1 LHREHKEPTMNPTD
15 LAILEAVRGAAENV
29 GGIRTAR
36 LVRPDERVEV
46 PLSRYPAVL
55 VEPERAEA
63 LTWLDVPSGRYHL
76 RRFGVTVL
84 DRALPGTRA
93 HEALV
98 ARADA
103 VRSAVAALG
112 TVGGLAEDGPPSAA
126 DDALAPPAGAVRVAP
141 AEVRKPKPGEPTAVR
156 IAGAAGYWAHP
167 FAGGATLDGEAL
179 FDSGPHV
186 VLAGSPVRRVKDVAF
201 NGLSGGLALDL
212 GDGPREIV
220 QRGVL
225 SAPTPEGL
233 ALLEAAVEAFIDGR
247 AYTVEAPE
255 GTEYAA
261 CRLERFER
269 LGAPLTG
276 LALHRPYRL
285 TYRQLAR

>member
-1 LHREHKEPTMNPTD
+1 MNPTD

-55 VEPERAEA
+55 VEPARAEA
-63 LTWLDVPSGRYHL
+63 LTWPDVPSGRYHL
-76 RRFGVTVL
+76 RRFRVTVL

-98 ARADA
+98 ARADT

-112 TVGGLAEDGPPSAA
+112 TVDGLAEDGPPSPA
-126 DDALAPPAGAVRVAP
+126 DDALDPPAGAVRVGP
-141 AEVRKPKPGEPTAVR
+141 AEGREPKPGDPTAVR
-156 IAGAAGYWAHP
+156 IAGAAGYWAQP
-167 FAGGATLDGEAL
+167 FAAGAALDGEAL

-186 VLAGSPVRRVKDVAF
+186 VLAGSPARRVKDVAF
-201 NGLSGGLALDL
+201 NGLAGGLALDL

-225 SAPTPEGL
+225 SSATPEGL

-247 AYTVEAPE
+247 AYTVEAPD
-255 GTEYAA
+255 GTAYPA

-269 LGAPLTG
+269 LGAPHAG